1 MVSKKTS
8 VKKTAPSKKTSVPA
22 PAPVVV
28 HDEPAPVKELAPVN
42 SSVLETSN
50 TDNMFQ
56 GILNDLQTQKTAIT
70 QLINTV
76 KKLQKDYQ
84 REVKAFKK
92 KKQKGTGK
100 KREPSGF
107 AKPAKISKEL
117 CSFLGKSEGTEMAR
131 TEVTRYLTEYIKQHN
146 LQFAEDKRKIIP
158 DDKLKKLLFKN
169 QKEAEVTY
177 FNLQKWMKPHFEK
190 SSSSK

>member
-84 REVKAFKK
+84 REV
-92 KKQKGTGK
+92 
-100 KREPSGF
+100 
-107 AKPAKISKEL
+107 
-117 CSFLGKSEGTEMAR
+117 
-131 TEVTRYLTEYIKQHN
+131 
-146 LQFAEDKRKIIP
+146 
-158 DDKLKKLLFKN
+158 
-169 QKEAEVTY
+169 
-177 FNLQKWMKPHFEK
+177 
-190 SSSSK
+190 

>member
-177 FNLQKWMKPHFEK
+177 FNL
-190 SSSSK
+190 

>member
-28 HDEPAPVKELAPVN
+28 HDEPAPVKELASVN

-56 GILNDLQTQKTAIT
+56 SILNDLQTQKTAIT